1 MVDPAPETLVLSQ
14 FCDVAFGEFLK
25 NSPIFAYYASSPLML
40 CHIFLFSLFSLF
52 FFPIGEVDPGPSI
65 DSDAY
70 FFHQLM
76 RSFIASRSLIPYLF
90 YVYILLHSC
99 ANCYLKRNYSG
110 TNWVPKA
117 RKKW

>member
-1 MVDPAPETLVLSQ
+1 MTSFLETRQFLRIMRHPLLCFVIFFSFLS
-14 FCDVAFGEFLK
+14 FL
-25 NSPIFAYYASSPLML
+25 S
-40 CHIFLFSLFSLF
+40 F